1 MPYRKKNEPLE
12 DYVSRCISVRQKEHP
27 GESRERS
34 AAACFGMGRSKKW
47 KSKSLAKPEGR

>member
-27 GESRERS
+27 GEKRERS